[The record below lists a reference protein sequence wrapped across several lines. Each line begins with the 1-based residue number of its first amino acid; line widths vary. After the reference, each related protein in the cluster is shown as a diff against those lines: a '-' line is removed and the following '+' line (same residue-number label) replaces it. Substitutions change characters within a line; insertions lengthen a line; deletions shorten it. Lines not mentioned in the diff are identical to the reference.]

1 MQVQLNSPPELLAGY
16 AARPDRYDELC
27 QRIGSVVVV
36 RPHWRE
42 FHRAL
47 EAMPRAELAARRA
60 ALRRQVHENGITYN
74 VYADPRGFERPWEL
88 DLLPYILPAAE
99 WAQIEAAV
107 IQRAT
112 LFDRILAD
120 LYGEQTLLEQ
130 GLIPPALIYGHSG
143 FLRPLV
149 GTKPAGGRFLHLYA
163 VDLARSPDG
172 RWWVVA
178 DRTQAPSGAGYALEN
193 RSVVARVLPELYRA
207 AGVEPLV
214 PFFEGFRDSLAELAP
229 AGSATAGEDPLIVVM
244 TPGPYNETYFEHAF
258 LARELGFPLVEGQ
271 DLTVRDDKVWLRT
284 LDGLRRVHVILRRV
298 DDMWCDP
305 LELRDDS
312 ALGVAGLVAAVR
324 AGTVTVANA
333 LGSGI
338 LETGALLGYLPGL
351 CEHLLGSKLR
361 MPSVATWWCGEPAA
375 CKYALEHLRELV
387 VKPAYPTLGAGP
399 VFCRDLPAA
408 ELETLA
414 ARIVAR
420 PFDFVAQEM
429 VNISQAPVLAVDG
442 EAPGERVA
450 DDHRARGLVARNIGL
465 RVFAAASPEGFRVL
479 PGGLT
484 RVASEAD
491 MRIVSMQH
499 GGASKDAWVLASPA
513 RSRPAPRIVPGQIAP
528 PAHGARDLSLSSRV
542 AENFFWLGRY
552 SERADAAARLGRETL
567 IRLGEPGS
575 PSVRAGGGGREG
587 VVENGEEDELAAALL
602 ALCRQRGL
610 LPAERVGPVARDAA
624 AARFEAGEP
633 ATGAERAGRAQRA
646 ERPVLGATAPG
657 PVAQPPTPTAMLA
670 QALFDPALP
679 GSVVA
684 NLRQVLRLAAL
695 LRDRLS
701 PDSSRIYNR
710 LSEFATAPAAEPGL
724 GDALQRLDE
733 SLLSLV
739 TLSGFVIESMPRD
752 AGWRFLSIGRRVERL
767 QFLAAA
773 LSSLLLAPCA
783 GGLKA
788 LLGVA
793 DAELR
798 YRSRH
803 ARGLAPQPVAEL
815 VMLDG
820 DNPRALRYQLDS
832 LAEHVAL
839 LPDGEALAAPLR
851 VRLAALDALS
861 LCDCFVHE
869 LGEARSAARITRT
882 GHATHCE
889 PLRRVLADIWAS
901 GNQLADALAQ
911 RYFTHLDARSRA
923 TVSL

>member
-1 MQVQLNSPPELLAGY
+1 MQVQPHSPPELLAAY

-27 QRIGSVVVV
+27 QRIGSVIVV

-47 EAMPRAELAARRA
+47 EAMPAGELAARRA
-60 ALRRQVHENGITYN
+60 ALRRQIHENGITYN

-107 IQRAT
+107 TQRAT
-112 LFDRILAD
+112 LFNRILAD
-120 LYGEQTLLEQ
+120 LYGEQTLLQQ

-143 FLRPLV
+143 FLRALV
-149 GTKPAGGRFLHLYA
+149 GAKPPRGLFLHLYA

-207 AGVEPLV
+207 AGVEPLA

-229 AGSATAGEDPLIVVM
+229 ADAGAGEDPLIVVM

-258 LARELGFPLVEGQ
+258 LAREMGFPLVEGQ
-271 DLTVRDDKVWLRT
+271 DLTVRDEKVWLRT

-298 DDMWCDP
+298 DDIWCDP

-312 ALGVAGLVAAVR
+312 TLGVAGLVAAVR

-338 LETGALLGYLPGL
+338 LETGALLGYLPRL
-351 CEHLLGSKLR
+351 CEHLLGQKLK

-375 CKYALEHLRELV
+375 CAYALEHLRELV
-387 VKPAYPTLGAGP
+387 VKPACPTIGEGP

-408 ELETLA
+408 ELDALA
-414 ARIVAR
+414 ARIAAR

-429 VNISQAPVLAVDG
+429 VNISQAPVLAADG
-442 EAPGERVA
+442 EVPGR
-450 DDHRARGLVARNIGL
+450 RAQDEGGAHGLVARNIGL
-465 RVFAAASPEGFRVL
+465 RVFAAAGADGFRVL

-499 GGASKDAWVLASPA
+499 GGGSKDAWVLASPA
-513 RSRPAPRIVPGQIAP
+513 RQRPLARIVPGQLAP
-528 PAHGARDLSLSSRV
+528 PAQGARVLGLSSRV

-567 IRLGEPGS
+567 ARLGESGG
-575 PSVRAGGGGREG
+575 AGGPD
-587 VVENGEEDELAAALL
+587 EDSEVAAVLL
-602 ALCRQRGL
+602 ALCQRRNML
-610 LPAERVGPVARDAA
+610 A
-624 AARFEAGEP
+624 AAREPEATDGAAATPP
-633 ATGAERAGRAQRA
+633 A
-646 ERPVLGATAPG
+646 P
-657 PVAQPPTPTAMLA
+657 LA
-670 QALFDPALP
+670 QALFDPGLS

-684 NLRQVLRLAAL
+684 SLRQVLRLAAL
-695 LRDRLS
+695 VRDRLS
-701 PDSSRIYNR
+701 PDSWRIYNR
-710 LSEFATAPAAEPGL
+710 LAEFATAPEHTPRL

-752 AGWRFLSIGRRVERL
+752 AGWRFLSIGRRIERL

-773 LSSLLLAPCA
+773 LSALLLAPCA

-788 LLGVA
+788 LLAVT

-815 VMLDG
+815 VMLDA

-839 LPDGEALAAPLR
+839 LPDGQALAAPLR
-851 VRLAALDALS
+851 RQLAALDALA

-869 LGEARSAARITRT
+869 LAEARTRATPQAR
-882 GHATHCE
+882 HCE
-889 PLRRVLADIWAS
+889 PLRAVLADIWTC
-901 GNQLADALAQ
+901 GNALADALAQ

-923 TVSL
+923 TLSL

>member
-1 MQVQLNSPPELLAGY
+1 MQVQPQHPPALLARY
-16 AARPDRYDELC
+16 VARPDRYDELC
-27 QRIGSVVVV
+27 QRIGSVVVL
-36 RPHWRE
+36 RPHWRDF
-42 FHRAL
+42 FHGLA
-47 EAMPRAELAARRA
+47 AMPADELSARRA
-60 ALRRQVHENGITYN
+60 ALGRQIHENGITYN
-74 VYADPRGFERPWEL
+74 VYADPRGFARPWEL
-88 DLLPYILPAAE
+88 DLLPYMLPAAE

-130 GLIPPALIYGHSG
+130 GLVPPALIYGHSG

-149 GTKPAGGRFLHLYA
+149 GARPPGGRFLHLYA

-214 PFFEGFRDSLAELAP
+214 PFFEGFRDGLVELAP
-229 AGSATAGEDPLIVVM
+229 ADGAAAGEDPLIVVL

-258 LARELGFPLVEGQ
+258 LAREMGFPLVEGQ

-284 LDGLRRVHVILRRV
+284 LEGLRRVHVILRRV
-298 DDMWCDP
+298 DDLWCDP
-305 LELRDDS
+305 LELREDS

-324 AGTVTVANA
+324 AGMVTVANA

-338 LETGALLGYLPGL
+338 LETGALLGYLPRL

-375 CKYALEHLRELV
+375 CEYALKHLRELV
-387 VKPAYPTLGAGP
+387 IKPAYPTLGARP
-399 VFCRDLPAA
+399 VFCGDLPVA
-408 ELETLA
+408 ELDALA
-414 ARIVAR
+414 ARIALR

-429 VNISQAPVLAVDG
+429 VNLSQAPVLAD
-442 EAPGERVA
+442 EAGGAGNKAPARDA
-450 DDHRARGLVARNIGL
+450 RALVARNIGL
-465 RVFAAASPEGFRVL
+465 RVFAAAGAEGFRVL
-479 PGGLT
+479 PGGLV

-499 GGASKDAWVLASPA
+499 GGGSKDAWVLGSPA
-513 RSRPAPRIVPGQIAP
+513 RPRPVPRIVPGQLAP
-528 PAHGARDLSLSSRV
+528 FAGGARVLGLSSRV

-567 IRLGEPGS
+567 ARLGE
-575 PSVRAGGGGREG
+575 AGEASWL
-587 VVENGEEDELAAALL
+587 GEDGKVTAALQ

-610 LPAERVGPVARDAA
+610 LATVAGEADAA
-624 AARFEAGEP
+624 
-633 ATGAERAGRAQRA
+633 
-646 ERPVLGATAPG
+646 
-657 PVAQPPTPTAMLA
+657 PTPPAPLA
-670 QALFDPALP
+670 QALFDPAQP

-684 NLRQVLRLAAL
+684 NLRQVLRVAAL
-695 LRDRLS
+695 VRDRLS
-701 PDSSRIYNR
+701 PDSWRIYNR
-710 LSEFATAPAAEPGL
+710 LSEFAAAPAQAPRL
-724 GDALQRLDE
+724 GEALQRLDE

-752 AGWRFLSIGRRVERL
+752 AGWRFLSIGRRIERL

-773 LSSLLLAPCA
+773 LSALLLEPSQ
-783 GGLKA
+783 GGLKV
-788 LLGVA
+788 LLA
-793 DAELR
+793 ITDAELR

-839 LPDGEALAAPLR
+839 LPDGAALAAPLR
-851 VRLAALDALS
+851 ERLAALDALA

-869 LGEARSAARITRT
+869 LAGARSRAAAQAR
-882 GHATHCE
+882 HCE
-889 PLRRVLADIWAS
+889 PLRQVLDDIWRG
-901 GNQLADALAQ
+901 GNALADALAR

>member
-1 MQVQLNSPPELLAGY
+1 MQVQPHRPPALLARY
-16 AARPDRYDELC
+16 VARPDRYDELC
-27 QRIGSVVVV
+27 QRIGSVVVL
-36 RPHWRE
+36 RPHWRDF
-42 FHRAL
+42 FHGLA
-47 EAMPRAELAARRA
+47 AMPADELSARRA
-60 ALRRQVHENGITYN
+60 ALGRQIHENGITYN
-74 VYADPRGFERPWEL
+74 VYADPRGFARPWEL
-88 DLLPYILPAAE
+88 DLLPYMLPAAE
-99 WAQIEAAV
+99 WAQIEVAV

-130 GLIPPALIYGHSG
+130 GLVPPALIYGHSG

-149 GTKPAGGRFLHLYA
+149 GARPAGGRFLHLYA

-214 PFFEGFRDSLAELAP
+214 PFFEGFRDGLVELAP
-229 AGSATAGEDPLIVVM
+229 ADGAAAGEDPLIVVL

-258 LARELGFPLVEGQ
+258 LAREMGFPLVEGQ

-284 LDGLRRVHVILRRV
+284 LEGLRRVHVILRRV
-298 DDMWCDP
+298 DDLWCDP
-305 LELRDDS
+305 LELREDS

-324 AGTVTVANA
+324 AGMVTVANA

-338 LETGALLGYLPGL
+338 LETGALLGYLPRL

-375 CKYALEHLRELV
+375 CEYALKHLRELV
-387 VKPAYPTLGAGP
+387 IKPAYPTLGARP
-399 VFCRDLPAA
+399 VFCGDLPGA
-408 ELETLA
+408 ELDALA
-414 ARIVAR
+414 ARIALR

-429 VNISQAPVLAVDG
+429 VNLSQAPVLAD
-442 EAPGERVA
+442 EAGGAGNKAPARDA
-450 DDHRARGLVARNIGL
+450 RALVARNIGL
-465 RVFAAASPEGFRVL
+465 RVFAAAGAEGFRVL
-479 PGGLT
+479 PGGLV

-499 GGASKDAWVLASPA
+499 GGGSKDAWVLGSPA
-513 RSRPAPRIVPGQIAP
+513 RPRPVPRIVPGQLAP
-528 PAHGARDLSLSSRV
+528 FAGGARVLGLSSRV

-567 IRLGEPGS
+567 ARLGE
-575 PSVRAGGGGREG
+575 AGEASWL
-587 VVENGEEDELAAALL
+587 GEDGKVTAALQ

-610 LPAERVGPVARDAA
+610 LATVAGEADAA
-624 AARFEAGEP
+624 
-633 ATGAERAGRAQRA
+633 
-646 ERPVLGATAPG
+646 
-657 PVAQPPTPTAMLA
+657 PTPPAPLA
-670 QALFDPALP
+670 QALFDPAQP

-684 NLRQVLRLAAL
+684 NLRQVLRVAAL
-695 LRDRLS
+695 VRDRLS
-701 PDSSRIYNR
+701 PDSWRIYNR
-710 LSEFATAPAAEPGL
+710 LSEFAAAPAQAPRL
-724 GDALQRLDE
+724 GEALQRLDE

-752 AGWRFLSIGRRVERL
+752 AGWRFLSIGRRIERL

-773 LSSLLLAPCA
+773 LSALLLEPSQ
-783 GGLKA
+783 GGLKV
-788 LLGVA
+788 LLA
-793 DAELR
+793 ITDAELR

-839 LPDGEALAAPLR
+839 LPDGAALAAPLR
-851 VRLAALDALS
+851 ERLAALDALA

-869 LGEARSAARITRT
+869 LAGARSRAAAQAR
-882 GHATHCE
+882 HCE
-889 PLRRVLADIWAS
+889 PLRQVLDDIWRG
-901 GNQLADALAQ
+901 GNALADALAR

>member
-1 MQVQLNSPPELLAGY
+1 MQVQPQHPPALLARY
-16 AARPDRYDELC
+16 VARPDRYDELC
-27 QRIGSVVVV
+27 QRIGSVVVL
-36 RPHWRE
+36 RPHWRDF
-42 FHRAL
+42 FHGLA
-47 EAMPRAELAARRA
+47 AMPADELSARRA
-60 ALRRQVHENGITYN
+60 ALGRQIHENGITYN
-74 VYADPRGFERPWEL
+74 VYADPRGFARPWEL
-88 DLLPYILPAAE
+88 DLLPYMLPAGE
-99 WAQIEAAV
+99 WAQLEAAV

-130 GLIPPALIYGHSG
+130 GLVPPALIYGHSG

-149 GTKPAGGRFLHLYA
+149 GARPARGRFLHLYA

-214 PFFEGFRDSLAELAP
+214 PFFEGFRDSLADLAP
-229 AGSATAGEDPLIVVM
+229 ADGAAAGEDPLIVVL
-244 TPGPYNETYFEHAF
+244 TPGPYNETYFEHAY

-271 DLTVRDDKVWLRT
+271 DLTVRDEKVWLRT

-298 DDMWCDP
+298 DDIWCDP

-324 AGTVTVANA
+324 AGMVTVANA

-338 LETGALLGYLPGL
+338 LETGALLGYLPRL

-375 CKYALEHLRELV
+375 CDYALKHLRELV
-387 VKPAYPTLGAGP
+387 IKPAYPTLGARP
-399 VFCRDLPAA
+399 VFCGDLPAA
-408 ELETLA
+408 ELDALA
-414 ARIVAR
+414 ARIALR

-429 VNISQAPVLAVDG
+429 VNLSQAPVLAD
-442 EAPGERVA
+442 EAGGAGNKAPARDA
-450 DDHRARGLVARNIGL
+450 RALVARNIGL
-465 RVFAAASPEGFRVL
+465 RVFAAAGAEGFRVL
-479 PGGLT
+479 PGGLV

-499 GGASKDAWVLASPA
+499 GGGSKDAWVLGSPA
-513 RSRPAPRIVPGQIAP
+513 RPRPIPRIVPGQLAP
-528 PAHGARDLSLSSRV
+528 PAGGARVLGLSSRV

-567 IRLGEPGS
+567 ARLGE
-575 PSVRAGGGGREG
+575 AGEASWL
-587 VVENGEEDELAAALL
+587 GEDGKVTAALQ

-610 LPAERVGPVARDAA
+610 LATVAGEADAA
-624 AARFEAGEP
+624 
-633 ATGAERAGRAQRA
+633 
-646 ERPVLGATAPG
+646 
-657 PVAQPPTPTAMLA
+657 PTPPAPLTH
-670 QALFDPALP
+670 ALFDPAQP

-695 LRDRLS
+695 VRDRLS
-701 PDSSRIYNR
+701 PDSWRIYNR
-710 LSEFATAPAAEPGL
+710 LSAFAAAPAQ
-724 GDALQRLDE
+724 ALRTGEAMQRLDE

-752 AGWRFLSIGRRVERL
+752 AGWRFLSIGRRIERL

-773 LSSLLLAPCA
+773 LSALLLEPSQ
-783 GGLKA
+783 GGLKV
-788 LLGVA
+788 LLA
-793 DAELR
+793 ITDAELR

-839 LPDGEALAAPLR
+839 LPDGAALAAPLR
-851 VRLAALDALS
+851 ARLAALD

-869 LGEARSAARITRT
+869 LAGARGRAAAQAR
-882 GHATHCE
+882 HCA
-889 PLRRVLADIWAS
+889 PLRQVLDDIWRG
-901 GNQLADALAQ
+901 GNELADALAR

>member
-1 MQVQLNSPPELLAGY
+1 MQVQPHSPPALLARY
-16 AARPDRYDELC
+16 VARPDRYDELC
-27 QRIGSVVVV
+27 QRIGSVVVL
-36 RPHWRE
+36 RPHWRDF
-42 FHRAL
+42 FHGLA
-47 EAMPRAELAARRA
+47 AMPADELSARRA
-60 ALRRQVHENGITYN
+60 ALGRQIHENGITYN
-74 VYADPRGFERPWEL
+74 VYADPRGFARPWEL
-88 DLLPYILPAAE
+88 DLLPYMLPAAE
-99 WAQIEAAV
+99 WAQIEVAV

-130 GLIPPALIYGHSG
+130 GLVPPALIYGHSG

-149 GTKPAGGRFLHLYA
+149 GARPAGGRFLHLYA

-214 PFFEGFRDSLAELAP
+214 PFFEGFRDGLVELAP
-229 AGSATAGEDPLIVVM
+229 ADGAAAGEDPLIVVL

-258 LARELGFPLVEGQ
+258 LAREMGFPLVEGQ

-284 LDGLRRVHVILRRV
+284 LEGLRRVHVILRRV
-298 DDMWCDP
+298 DDLWCDP
-305 LELRDDS
+305 LELREDS

-324 AGTVTVANA
+324 AGMVTVANA

-338 LETGALLGYLPGL
+338 LETGALLGYLPRL

-375 CKYALEHLRELV
+375 CEYALKHLRELV
-387 VKPAYPTLGAGP
+387 IKPAYPTLGARP
-399 VFCRDLPAA
+399 VFCGDLPAA
-408 ELETLA
+408 ELDALA
-414 ARIVAR
+414 ARIALR

-429 VNISQAPVLAVDG
+429 VNLSQAPVLAD
-442 EAPGERVA
+442 EAGGAGNKAPARDA
-450 DDHRARGLVARNIGL
+450 RALVARNIGL
-465 RVFAAASPEGFRVL
+465 RVFAAAGAEGFRVL
-479 PGGLT
+479 PGGLV

-499 GGASKDAWVLASPA
+499 GGGSKDAWVLGSPA
-513 RSRPAPRIVPGQIAP
+513 RPRPVPRIVPGQLAP
-528 PAHGARDLSLSSRV
+528 FAGGARVLGLSSRV

-567 IRLGEPGS
+567 ARLGE
-575 PSVRAGGGGREG
+575 AGEASWL
-587 VVENGEEDELAAALL
+587 GEDGKVTAALQ

-610 LPAERVGPVARDAA
+610 LATVAGEADAA
-624 AARFEAGEP
+624 
-633 ATGAERAGRAQRA
+633 
-646 ERPVLGATAPG
+646 
-657 PVAQPPTPTAMLA
+657 PTPPAPLA
-670 QALFDPALP
+670 QALFDPAQP

-684 NLRQVLRLAAL
+684 NLRQVLRVAAL
-695 LRDRLS
+695 VRDRLS
-701 PDSSRIYNR
+701 PDSWRIYNR
-710 LSEFATAPAAEPGL
+710 LSEFAAAPAQAPRL
-724 GDALQRLDE
+724 GEALQRLDE

-752 AGWRFLSIGRRVERL
+752 AGWRFLSIGRRIERL

-773 LSSLLLAPCA
+773 LSALLLEPSQ
-783 GGLKA
+783 GGLKV
-788 LLGVA
+788 LLA
-793 DAELR
+793 ITDAELR

-839 LPDGEALAAPLR
+839 LPDGAALAAPLR
-851 VRLAALDALS
+851 ERLAALDALA

-869 LGEARSAARITRT
+869 LAGARSRAAAQAR
-882 GHATHCE
+882 HCE
-889 PLRRVLADIWAS
+889 PLRQVLDDIWRG
-901 GNQLADALAQ
+901 GNALADALAR

>member
-1 MQVQLNSPPELLAGY
+1 MQVQPHSPPELLAGY

-120 LYGEQTLLEQ
+120 LYGEQRLLEQ

-149 GTKPAGGRFLHLYA
+149 GTTPAGGRFLHLYA

-229 AGSATAGEDPLIVVM
+229 AGALAAGEDPLIVVM

-298 DDMWCDP
+298 DDIWCDP

-324 AGTVTVANA
+324 AGAVTVANA

-338 LETGALLGYLPGL
+338 LETGALLGYLPRL
-351 CEHLLGSKLR
+351 CEQLLGSKLR

-375 CKYALEHLRELV
+375 CAHALKHLRELV
-387 VKPAYPTLGAGP
+387 VKPAYPTLDAAP
-399 VFCRDLPAA
+399 LFCRDLPAA
-408 ELETLA
+408 ELEALA
-414 ARIVAR
+414 ARISAR

-429 VNISQAPVLAVDG
+429 VNISQAPVLAMDG

-450 DDHRARGLVARNIGL
+450 DDRRARGLVARNIGL

-484 RVASEAD
+484 RVASAAD

-513 RSRPAPRIVPGQIAP
+513 RPRPAPRIVPGQIAP
-528 PAHGARDLSLSSRV
+528 PAHGARVLSLSSRV

-567 IRLGEPGS
+567 VRLSERGDAGL
-575 PSVRAGGGGREG
+575 RAGRDGAAEDAEG
-587 VVENGEEDELAAALL
+587 DGLACVLR
-602 ALCRQRGL
+602 ALCRQRGML
-610 LPAERVGPVARDAA
+610 AA
-624 AARFEAGEP
+624 AA
-633 ATGAERAGRAQRA
+633 
-646 ERPVLGATAPG
+646 ATAEG
-657 PVAQPPTPTAMLA
+657 AAGATPTAALA

-701 PDSSRIYNR
+701 PDSWRIYNR
-710 LSEFATAPAAEPGL
+710 LSEFAAAPAAAPSL

-752 AGWRFLSIGRRVERL
+752 AGWRFLSIGRRIERL

-773 LSSLLLAPCA
+773 LSALLLAPCA

-839 LPDGEALAAPLR
+839 LPEGAALAAPLR
-851 VRLAALDALS
+851 ARLAALDALS

-869 LGEARSAARITRT
+869 LGQVRAATR
-882 GHATHCE
+882 ATHCE
-889 PLRRVLADIWAS
+889 PLRQVLADIWVS

>member
-1 MQVQLNSPPELLAGY
+1 MQVQPQHPPALLARY
-16 AARPDRYDELC
+16 VARPDRYDELC
-27 QRIGSVVVV
+27 QRIGSVVVL
-36 RPHWRE
+36 RPHWRDF
-42 FHRAL
+42 FHGLA
-47 EAMPRAELAARRA
+47 AMPADELSARRA
-60 ALRRQVHENGITYN
+60 ALGRQIHENGITYN
-74 VYADPRGFERPWEL
+74 VYADPRGFARPWEL
-88 DLLPYILPAAE
+88 DLLPYMLPAAE

-130 GLIPPALIYGHSG
+130 GLVPPALIYGHSG

-149 GTKPAGGRFLHLYA
+149 GARPAGGRFLHLYA

-214 PFFEGFRDSLAELAP
+214 PFFEGFRDGLVELAP
-229 AGSATAGEDPLIVVM
+229 ADGAAAGEDPLIVVL

-258 LARELGFPLVEGQ
+258 LAREMGFPLVEGQ

-284 LDGLRRVHVILRRV
+284 LEGLRRVHVILRRV
-298 DDMWCDP
+298 DDLWCDP
-305 LELRDDS
+305 LELREDS

-324 AGTVTVANA
+324 AGMVTVANA

-338 LETGALLGYLPGL
+338 LETGALLGYLPRL

-375 CKYALEHLRELV
+375 CEYALKHLRELV
-387 VKPAYPTLGAGP
+387 IKPAYPTLGARP
-399 VFCRDLPAA
+399 VFCGDLPAV
-408 ELETLA
+408 ELEALA
-414 ARIVAR
+414 ARIALR

-429 VNISQAPVLAVDG
+429 VNLSQAPVLAD
-442 EAPGERVA
+442 EAGGAGNKAPARDA
-450 DDHRARGLVARNIGL
+450 RALVARNIGL
-465 RVFAAASPEGFRVL
+465 RVFAAAGAEGFRVL
-479 PGGLT
+479 PGGLV

-499 GGASKDAWVLASPA
+499 GGGSKDAWVLGSPA
-513 RSRPAPRIVPGQIAP
+513 RPRPVPRIVPGQLAP
-528 PAHGARDLSLSSRV
+528 FAGGARVLGLSSRV

-567 IRLGEPGS
+567 ARLGE
-575 PSVRAGGGGREG
+575 AGEASWL
-587 VVENGEEDELAAALL
+587 GEDGKVTAALQ

-610 LPAERVGPVARDAA
+610 LATVAGEADAA
-624 AARFEAGEP
+624 
-633 ATGAERAGRAQRA
+633 
-646 ERPVLGATAPG
+646 
-657 PVAQPPTPTAMLA
+657 PTPPAPLA
-670 QALFDPALP
+670 QALFDPAQP

-684 NLRQVLRLAAL
+684 NLRQVLRVAAL
-695 LRDRLS
+695 VRDRLS
-701 PDSSRIYNR
+701 PDSWRIYNR
-710 LSEFATAPAAEPGL
+710 LSEFAAAPAQAPRL
-724 GDALQRLDE
+724 GEALQRLDE

-752 AGWRFLSIGRRVERL
+752 AGWRFLSIGRRIERL

-773 LSSLLLAPCA
+773 LSALLLEPSQ
-783 GGLKA
+783 GGLKV
-788 LLGVA
+788 LLA
-793 DAELR
+793 ITDAELR

-839 LPDGEALAAPLR
+839 LPDGAALAAPLR
-851 VRLAALDALS
+851 ERLAALDALA

-869 LGEARSAARITRT
+869 LAGARSRAAAQAR
-882 GHATHCE
+882 HCE
-889 PLRRVLADIWAS
+889 PLRQVLDDIWRG
-901 GNQLADALAQ
+901 GNALADALAR

>member
-1 MQVQLNSPPELLAGY
+1 MQVQPHSPPELLASY

-36 RPHWRE
+36 RPHWRDF
-42 FHRAL
+42 FHGLA
-47 EAMPRAELAARRA
+47 AMPADELSARRA
-60 ALRRQVHENGITYN
+60 ALGRQIHENGITYN
-74 VYADPRGFERPWEL
+74 VYADPRGFARPWEL
-88 DLLPYILPAAE
+88 DLLPYMLPAAE

-107 IQRAT
+107 IQRAS

-120 LYGEQTLLEQ
+120 LYGEQTLLEK
-130 GLIPPALIYGHSG
+130 GLVPPALIYGHSG

-149 GTKPAGGRFLHLYA
+149 GARPAGGRFLHLYA

-214 PFFEGFRDSLAELAP
+214 PFFEGFRDGLADLAP
-229 AGSATAGEDPLIVVM
+229 ADSAAAGEDPLIVVL
-244 TPGPYNETYFEHAF
+244 TPGPYNETYFEHAY

-298 DDMWCDP
+298 DDLWCDP
-305 LELRDDS
+305 LELREDS

-338 LETGALLGYLPGL
+338 LETGALLGYLPRL
-351 CEHLLGSKLR
+351 CEHLLGNKLR
-361 MPSVATWWCGEPAA
+361 MPSVATWWCGEAAA
-375 CKYALEHLRELV
+375 CDYALKHLRELV
-387 VKPAYPTLGAGP
+387 IKPAYPTLGAGP
-399 VFCRDLPAA
+399 VFCGDLPAA
-408 ELETLA
+408 ELDALA
-414 ARIVAR
+414 ARIALR

-429 VNISQAPVLAVDG
+429 VNISQAPVLAGG
-442 EAPGERVA
+442 EGREGGGGKDAPGREA
-450 DDHRARGLVARNIGL
+450 RALVARNIGL
-465 RVFAAASPEGFRVL
+465 RVFAAAGAEGFRVL
-479 PGGLT
+479 PGGLV

-499 GGASKDAWVLASPA
+499 GGGSKDAWVLGSPA
-513 RSRPAPRIVPGQIAP
+513 RPRPLPRIVPGQLAP
-528 PAHGARDLSLSSRV
+528 FAGGVRVLGLSSRV

-567 IRLGEPGS
+567 ARLGE
-575 PSVRAGGGGREG
+575 AGEASWL
-587 VVENGEEDELAAALL
+587 GEDGKVTAALQ

-610 LPAERVGPVARDAA
+610 LAALARETDAA
-624 AARFEAGEP
+624 SDPAAMTPP
-633 ATGAERAGRAQRA
+633 AS
-646 ERPVLGATAPG
+646 
-657 PVAQPPTPTAMLA
+657 QPPSADKPASQSRTPEPPPAPLA
-670 QALFDPALP
+670 QALFDPAQP

-695 LRDRLS
+695 VRDRLS
-701 PDSSRIYNR
+701 PDSWRIYNR
-710 LSEFATAPAAEPGL
+710 LSEFAAAPAHPLRL
-724 GDALQRLDE
+724 GEAQQRLDE

-752 AGWRFLSIGRRVERL
+752 AGWRFLSIGRRIERL

-773 LSSLLLAPCA
+773 LSALLLAPSQ
-783 GGLKA
+783 GGLRV
-788 LLGVA
+788 LLA
-793 DAELR
+793 ITDAELR

-839 LPDGEALAAPLR
+839 LPDGAVLAVPLR
-851 VRLAALDALS
+851 ERLAALDALA
-861 LCDCFVHE
+861 LYDCFVHE
-869 LGEARSAARITRT
+869 LAGTRARPATQAR
-882 GHATHCE
+882 HCE
-889 PLRRVLADIWAS
+889 PLRQVLEEIWRC
-901 GNQLADALAQ
+901 GNELADALAR